1 MTDEITYGRYIIR
14 SRNIAGK
21 WKAQAIRGKAAIGDS
36 QSGETQEDAISSV
49 KAALDATSAAQR
61 AARGKDGYPSTEQVR
76 AALNLIPIT
85 KGQHAM
91 LNAHLLASENIMTAT
106 ELAIAGGYDSYVSAN
121 SQYGSLGR
129 KLAEELEWNPP
140 SFNGVPTWTF
150 ALATGVDEDTQVE
163 FEHGDFD
170 HGDYVQWKWKLRPEV
185 VAALRD
191 RNL

>member
-1 MTDEITYGRYIIR
+1 MTNEITYGRYIIR

-21 WKAQAIRGKAAIGDS
+21 WKAQAIRGKVTIGDA
-36 QSGETQEDAISSV
+36 QSGETQQEAIISV
-49 KAALDATSAAQR
+49 KAALDAMSAAQR
-61 AARGKDGYPSTEQVR
+61 AARGNDGYPSTEQVR
-76 AALNLIPIT
+76 AALNMISIT
-85 KGQHAM
+85 TGQRAM
-91 LNAHLLASENIMTAT
+91 LNAHMLASESTMTAT

-121 SQYGSLGR
+121 SQYGNLGR

-150 ALATGVDEDTQVE
+150 SLATGVDEGTQIE
-163 FEHGDFD
+163 FD

-191 RNL
+191 KNL